1 MNLSRN
7 HGVPRRIEGHRLRV
21 DHTIKVIHRRS
32 ALVRHARVPRHTF
45 VATARFE
52 PVTTSPTVRL
62 ESDAGGYALGGTSLA
77 GLSDWRARRD
87 GNTGAKLIGKALL
100 KRKPVLAIATA
111 VGLLAALLPAVV
123 LADDQTATQAAGVAA
138 DTVWVIVAACL
149 VMFMQAGFAM
159 LEVGFSRMK
168 NVGTVVAKVVTNLS
182 VSSIAYWAVGFGFAF
197 GAGGFFAFIGGSA
210 FFPTFSPGSQM
221 HLPAID
227 ASTVPASAKWFFEF
241 VFCAV
246 SLAIVWGTMIE
257 RTKFIVYILFG
268 VPFAAFIYPLISHQL
283 FGGGFLMATLGSQDF
298 AGSTVVHLTGATA
311 GLAGLLLL
319 GPRIGKYEKGRPNA
333 IPGHNMP
340 LAQLGVLILWFGW
353 FGFNPG
359 STLNATNL
367 HFADIVVVTNLA
379 AAAGAVAALATIYFV
394 TKTMD
399 VGMIGNGAIAA
410 LVAITAPSGY
420 VEPWA
425 AVVIGAV
432 AGVIVVGGVL
442 ALDKYLDDPVGALP
456 AHGLAGIWGTL
467 SCGLFTVPALAKF
480 NGVGQ
485 GGLFYTGSFHQLGA
499 QAIAVGASFVTV
511 FVLSYSLFWI
521 IKKTVGLRVSA
532 REEMDGLDISEHGMW
547 GYPESFMPVPGGVYR
562 PADMPTVNPHR
573 SAEPVGSPARAGGSP
588 A

>member
-1 MNLSRN
+1 
-7 HGVPRRIEGHRLRV
+7 
-21 DHTIKVIHRRS
+21 
-32 ALVRHARVPRHTF
+32 
-45 VATARFE
+45 
-52 PVTTSPTVRL
+52 
-62 ESDAGGYALGGTSLA
+62 
-77 GLSDWRARRD
+77 
-87 GNTGAKLIGKALL
+87 
-100 KRKPVLAIATA
+100 
-111 VGLLAALLPAVV
+111 
-123 LADDQTATQAAGVAA
+123 
-138 DTVWVIVAACL
+138 
-149 VMFMQAGFAM
+149 
-159 LEVGFSRMK
+159 
-168 NVGTVVAKVVTNLS
+168 VAKVVTNFS
-182 VSSIAYWAVGFGFAF
+182 TSAISYWAVGFAIAF
-197 GAGGFFAFIGGSA
+197 GAGPFFALAGGSGFFPSFM
-210 FFPTFSPGSQM
+210 PGSQM
-221 HLPAID
+221 DLPAINS
-227 ASTVPASAKWFFEF
+227 STVPASAKWFFEF

-268 VPFAAFIYPLISHQL
+268 IPFAAIIYPLVSHQL
-283 FGGGFLMATLGSQDF
+283 FGGGWMQATLGAQDF

-319 GPRIGKYEKGRPNA
+319 GPRIGKYDRPRKPNA

-379 AAAGAVAALATIYFV
+379 AAAGAISALIAVYAL
-394 TKTMD
+394 TKAID

-425 AVVIGAV
+425 AVIIGAV

-442 ALDKYLDDPVGALP
+442 ALEKYLDDPVGALP

-467 SCGLFTVPALAKF
+467 SCGLFTVPALATF
-480 NGVGQ
+480 NGTGG

-499 QAIAVGASFVTV
+499 QAAAVGISFVGVFVASFA
-511 FVLSYSLFWI
+511 LFWV
-521 IKKTVGLRVSA
+521 IKKTVGLRVSP
-532 REEMDGLDISEHGMW
+532 REEMEGLDISEHGMW

-562 PADMPTVNPHR
+562 PAEYPTVNAHEQ
-573 SAEPVGSPARAGGSP
+573 SAAVAGGAHKEGSPA
-588 A
+588 

>member
-1 MNLSRN
+1 
-7 HGVPRRIEGHRLRV
+7 
-21 DHTIKVIHRRS
+21 
-32 ALVRHARVPRHTF
+32 
-45 VATARFE
+45 
-52 PVTTSPTVRL
+52 
-62 ESDAGGYALGGTSLA
+62 
-77 GLSDWRARRD
+77 
-87 GNTGAKLIGKALL
+87 L
-100 KRKPVLAIATA
+100 KRKLIF
-111 VGLLAALLPAVV
+111 LLAGAVTLAAALVPIAVM
-123 LADDQTATQAAGVAA
+123 ADDQTASQAAGIAA
-138 DTVWVIVAACL
+138 DTVWVIVTGCL
-149 VMFMQAGFAM
+149 VMFMQAGFEM

-197 GAGGFFAFIGGSA
+197 GAGGLFAVIGGSG
-210 FFPTFSPGSQM
+210 FFPTFSPGSTM
-221 HLPAID
+221 DLPAISF
-227 ASTVPASAKWFFEF
+227 STVPAAAKWFFEF

-246 SLAIVWGTMIE
+246 SLAIVWGTMLE

-268 VPFAAFIYPLISHQL
+268 IPFAAFIYPLISHQL
-283 FGGGFLMATLGSQDF
+283 FGGGFLMATLGAQDF

-311 GLAGLLLL
+311 GFAGLLLL
-319 GPRIGKYEKGRPNA
+319 GARIGKYERGRSNA

-367 HFADIVVVTNLA
+367 HFADVIVVTNLA
-379 AAAGAVAALATIYFV
+379 AAAGAVAALISVYAM

-425 AVVIGAV
+425 AIVIGAV
-432 AGVIVVGGVL
+432 AGVIVVVGVL
-442 ALDKYLDDPVGALP
+442 ALDRVLDDPVGALP
-456 AHGLAGIWGTL
+456 AHGMAGIWGTL
-467 SCGLFTVPALAKF
+467 SCGLFTTPALAKF
-480 NGVGQ
+480 NGVGE

-499 QAIAVGASFVTV
+499 QAIAVTASFVTV
-511 FVLSYSLFWI
+511 FALSYGLFWV

-532 REEMDGLDISEHGMW
+532 GEEMEGLDISEHGMW

-562 PADMPTVNPHR
+562 PADTPTVNPHPEF
-573 SAEPVGSPARAGGSP
+573 EPTPATHKEVSPA
-588 A
+588 

>member
-1 MNLSRN
+1 MS
-7 HGVPRRIEGHRLRV
+7 GFSIDLRAQGGRMGAA
-21 DHTIKVIHRRS
+21 T
-32 ALVRHARVPRHTF
+32 LVWK
-45 VATARFE
+45 
-52 PVTTSPTVRL
+52 
-62 ESDAGGYALGGTSLA
+62 ALG
-77 GLSDWRARRD
+77 
-87 GNTGAKLIGKALL
+87 
-100 KRKPVLAIATA
+100 KRKPVLAIAAGFAAIAA
-111 VGLLAALLPAVV
+111 VVPVLV
-123 LADDQTATQAAGVAA
+123 LADDPTATQAAGVAA
-138 DTVWVIVAACL
+138 DTVWVIVAACF

-182 VSSIAYWAVGFGFAF
+182 VSSISYWAVGFGFAF
-197 GAGGFFAFIGGSA
+197 GAGGLFAVIGGSG
-210 FFPTFSPGSQM
+210 FFPTFSPGSTM
-221 HLPAID
+221 DLPAISF
-227 ASTVPASAKWFFEF
+227 STVPASAKWFFEF

-246 SLAIVWGTMIE
+246 SLAIVWGTMLE

-268 VPFAAFIYPLISHQL
+268 IPFAAFIYPLISHQL

-319 GPRIGKYEKGRPNA
+319 GPRIGKFEKGRSNA

-367 HFADIVVVTNLA
+367 HFADVVVVTNLA
-379 AAAGAVAALATIYFV
+379 AAAGAVAALATIYLI

-425 AVVIGAV
+425 GVVIGAV
-432 AGVIVVGGVL
+432 AGVIVVVGVL
-442 ALDKYLDDPVGALP
+442 ALDRVLDDPVGALP

-499 QAIAVGASFVTV
+499 QAIAVTASFVTV
-511 FVLSYSLFWI
+511 FVLSYGLFWI

-547 GYPESFMPVPGGVYR
+547 GYPESFMPVPGGIYR

-573 SAEPVGSPARAGGSP
+573 SSEPVPGHTEVARA
-588 A
+588 

>member
-1 MNLSRN
+1 MRHKL
-7 HGVPRRIEGHRLRV
+7 
-21 DHTIKVIHRRS
+21 
-32 ALVRHARVPRHTF
+32 AL
-45 VATARFE
+45 
-52 PVTTSPTVRL
+52 
-62 ESDAGGYALGGTSLA
+62 ALGVA
-77 GLSDWRARRD
+77 AVI
-87 GNTGAKLIGKALL
+87 AALPL
-100 KRKPVLAIATA
+100 TA
-111 VGLLAALLPAVV
+111 LAAD
-123 LADDQTATQAAGVAA
+123 ADKTATQAAGVGA
-138 DTVWVIVAACL
+138 DTVWVVVAAVF

-168 NVGTVVAKVVTNLS
+168 NVGTVVAKVITNFSGASL
-182 VSSIAYWAVGFGFAF
+182 VYWVVGFGIAF
-197 GAGGFFAFIGGSA
+197 GAASPWLFPVIGFSGFVPS
-210 FFPTFSPGSQM
+210 FSPGSPLN
-221 HLPAID
+221 LPAMA
-227 ASTVPASAKWFFEF
+227 ASTVPAAAKWMFQF

-268 VPFAAFIYPLISHQL
+268 IPFAAFIYPLISHQL
-283 FGGGFLMATLGSQDF
+283 FGGGFLQATLGAQDF

-319 GPRIGKYEKGRPNA
+319 GPRIGKYEKGRSNA

-379 AAAGAVAALATIYFV
+379 AAAGAVAALATIYFI

-425 AVVIGAV
+425 AIVIGGV
-432 AGVIVVGGVL
+432 AGVIVVVGVL
-442 ALDKYLDDPVGALP
+442 ALDKILDDPVGALP
-456 AHGLAGIWGTL
+456 AHGMAGIWGTL

-485 GGLFYTGSFHQLGA
+485 GGLFYTGDFHQLGS
-499 QAIAVGASFVTV
+499 QAIAVVASFVTV
-511 FVLSYSLFWI
+511 FVLSYGLFWI

-532 REEMDGLDISEHGMW
+532 REEMEGLDISEHGMW

-562 PADMPTVNPHR
+562 PADTPTVNPHGSPERVGSAR
-573 SAEPVGSPARAGGSP
+573 SHEGSPA
-588 A
+588 